1 MGGGDVAATAT
12 RPALAVVADVLD
24 PEMPQVT
31 LADLGI
37 VRDVSEADDGAVTV
51 TITPTYSGCPAMG
64 TIRADIEAALHAAG
78 YPAVTI
84 VTALSPAWSTD
95 WITDTGR
102 AKLRAAGYSAPGPA
116 PRRGDGPVPLTLQAR
131 PRRIA
136 CPACG
141 STRTRLDSEFS
152 ATPCKALY
160 RCLDCRE
167 PFDHVKEI

>member
-1 MGGGDVAATAT
+1 MTACPSDFVTAARDVVGG
-12 RPALAVVADVLD
+12 VLD

-37 VRDVSEADDGAVTV
+37 VREVAEHGGRVDV

-64 TIRADIEAALHAAG
+64 AIRADIECTLHAAG
-78 YPAVTI
+78 FGDVTI
-84 VTALSPAWSTD
+84 RTALSPAWTTD
-95 WITDTGR
+95 WITETGR
-102 AKLRAAGYSAPGPA
+102 EKLRAAGYSTPGAAPRCTDGPIPITLA
-116 PRRGDGPVPLTLQAR
+116 PRRRTV
-131 PRRIA
+131 A
-136 CPACG
+136 CPVCG
-141 STRTRLDSEFS
+141 STATRLDSEFG

>member
-1 MGGGDVAATAT
+1 MHATTT
-12 RPALAVVADVLD
+12 RTALAVVGAVLD

-37 VRDVSEADDGAVTV
+37 VREVSEAADGAVAV

-64 TIRADIEAALHAAG
+64 TIRADIESALRAAG
-78 YPAVTI
+78 FGEITI
-84 VTALSPAWSTD
+84 ETALSPAWTTD
-95 WITDTGR
+95 WITDAGR
-102 AKLRAAGYSAPGPA
+102 AKLRAAGYSTPGPA
-116 PRRGDGPVPLTLQAR
+116 PRRADGPIPLTLQPA

-141 STRTRLDSEFS
+141 STATRLDSEFS

>member
-1 MGGGDVAATAT
+1 MRATAT
-12 RPALAVVADVLD
+12 RSALAVVGAVLD

-37 VRDVSEADDGAVTV
+37 VRDVAEAAGGAVTV

-64 TIRADIEAALHAAG
+64 TIRADIESALRGAG
-78 YPAVTI
+78 FGEITI
-84 VTALSPAWSTD
+84 ETALSPAWTTD
-95 WITDTGR
+95 WITDAGR
-102 AKLRAAGYSAPGPA
+102 AKLRAAGYSTPGPA
-116 PRRGDGPVPLTLQAR
+116 PRRGDGPVPLTLQPA

-141 STRTRLDSEFS
+141 STATRLDSEFS

>member
-1 MGGGDVAATAT
+1 MPTTAT
-12 RPALAVVADVLD
+12 RIALDVVGAVLD

-37 VRDVSEADDGAVTV
+37 VRDVSETANGTVTV
-51 TITPTYSGCPAMG
+51 TITPTYSSCPAMG
-64 TIRADIEAALHAAG
+64 TIRADIESALRAAG
-78 YPAVTI
+78 YGEVTI
-84 VTALSPAWSTD
+84 ETALSPAWTTD
-95 WITDTGR
+95 WITDAGR
-102 AKLRAAGYSAPGPA
+102 AKLRAAGYSTPGPA
-116 PRRGDGPVPLTLQAR
+116 PRRGDGPIPLTLRPR

-141 STRTRLDSEFS
+141 STSTRLGSEFS

>member
-1 MGGGDVAATAT
+1 MTVQAMQSRT
-12 RPALAVVADVLD
+12 PLAVVGAVLD

-37 VRDVSEADDGAVTV
+37 VREVFQNADGAVRV

-64 TIRADIEAALHAAG
+64 TIRADIEYALHAAG
-78 YPAVTI
+78 YGEVVI
-84 VTALSPAWSTD
+84 DTALSPAWTTD
-95 WITDTGR
+95 WITDSGR
-102 AKLRAAGYSAPGPA
+102 AKLRAAGYSTPGPA
-116 PRRGDGPVPLTLQAR
+116 PRRGDGPVPLTLRAR

-141 STRTRLDSEFS
+141 SDATRLDSEFS

-160 RCLDCRE
+160 RCLDCHE

>member
-1 MGGGDVAATAT
+1 MTVAVSPRDV
-12 RPALAVVADVLD
+12 VVGVPD

-31 LADLGI
+31 LGDLGI
-37 VRDVSEADDGAVTV
+37 VRSVAHAGTGVEV

-64 TIRADIEAALHAAG
+64 TIRADITAALRAAG
-78 YPAVTI
+78 YRDVT
-84 VTALSPAWSTD
+84 VRTALSPAWTTD
-95 WITDTGR
+95 WITEAGR
-102 AKLRAAGYSAPGPA
+102 AKLRAAGYSTPGPT
-116 PRRGDGPVPLTLQAR
+116 PRRAAGPIPLVLAAR

-136 CPACG
+136 CPVCG
-141 STRTRLDSEFS
+141 SSNTRLDSEFG